1 MMRCKKQFRLSIQFT
16 FIFILSVVVFS
27 NQAAAQDSSQ
37 AAGKDRPDTMDAS
50 KPADSAD
57 AMPATPLGTSWSDS
71 YIRQIGTS
79 GLLAGNRQGIGWGS
93 LYISSA
99 GASGVVDRVEGTGT
113 APASSSTSAILQTSV
128 VYDHK
133 LGNSRIA
140 VQYQP
145 NVAIADGQVV
155 KDFSNQNTSLDLL
168 LYIRPRLNV
177 RFGDS
182 FRYNYTQQSVGY
194 PYLDVNPATAG
205 STTNRFID
213 GPSRWLSD
221 SAYLA
226 IAYALSPRSSIAVSP
241 LFTYSESGVGANLF
255 RGLTYG
261 GNVNWNYRTSER
273 QTVGVQYMGQLI
285 REASP
290 ATPTTTALT
299 TDTIFHTV
307 AATAGRQLS
316 ARLAISGSLGVT
328 TSAFGQN
335 QRQWYY
341 YAAFGV
347 VEQFGRSSIGINYS
361 RGDTLSGGLISNNY
375 ADRVDATYQNRL
387 TNRLTWGLGGGYLRQ
402 IQSSG
407 FSGWYA
413 TSNARFLLAPRAG
426 LFSTIDY
433 FHKNQAGNAPNVF
446 LGNRDIFSFGI
457 LWQPGRVS
465 R

>member
-1 MMRCKKQFRLSIQFT
+1 MQCRKQFRLSIQFT
-16 FIFILSVVVFS
+16 FILILSLS
-27 NQAAAQDSSQ
+27 ALPNQTLAQDPSQ
-37 AAGKDRPDTMDAS
+37 AAGKDKSETVDAS
-50 KPADSAD
+50 KPGDTADT
-57 AMPATPLGTSWSDS
+57 MPATPLGASWSDS

-99 GASGVVDRVEGTGT
+99 GASGIVDRLESTGT
-113 APASSSTSAILQTSV
+113 APGSSFKSAIFQTTL

-140 VQYQP
+140 LQYQP
-145 NVAIADGQVV
+145 NVAISEGQIV
-155 KDFSNQNTSLDLL
+155 KNFSNQNTSLDLL
-168 LYIRPRLNV
+168 LYTRPRLNV

-182 FRYNYTQQSVGY
+182 FRFNYTQQSVGY
-194 PYLDVNPATAG
+194 PYLDVNPGTAG

-261 GNVNWNYRTSER
+261 GDVNWNYRTSER
-273 QTVGVQYMGQLI
+273 QTVGLQYMGQLI

-290 ATPTTTALT
+290 SNSSTAPLP
-299 TDTIFHTV
+299 TDTIFHTI
-307 AATAGRQLS
+307 AATTGRQLS
-316 ARLAISGSLGVT
+316 ARLAVSGSLGVT
-328 TSAFGQN
+328 TSAFAQN
-335 QRQWYY
+335 QRQWFY
-341 YAAFGV
+341 YAALGV
-347 VEQFGRSSIGINYS
+347 VEQLGRSSLGIHYS
-361 RGDTLSGGLISNNY
+361 RGDTLSGGLISNEY
-375 ADRVDATYQNRL
+375 ADRVDIIYQKQM
-387 TNRLTWGLGGGYLRQ
+387 TNRLNWGVGGGYLRQ
-402 IQSSG
+402 IQSGG

-426 LFSTIDY
+426 LFATFDY

-446 LGNRDIFSFGI
+446 LGNRDIFSFGV
-457 LWQPGRVS
+457 LWQPGRAL